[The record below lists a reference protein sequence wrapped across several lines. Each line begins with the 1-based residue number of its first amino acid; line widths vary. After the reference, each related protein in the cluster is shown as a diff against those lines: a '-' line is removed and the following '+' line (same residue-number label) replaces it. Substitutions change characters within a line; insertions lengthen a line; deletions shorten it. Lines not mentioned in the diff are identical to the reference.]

1 MFLCLSRSQ
10 YFISSTDDYTK
21 KVWLYFLKFKDE
33 AFQSF
38 VVWKKMIETQSERK
52 VKRLRTDN
60 ILESIDSLMDSA
72 KSKEL
77 LGTERAHTRR
87 KKKCIAERLNMTIMN
102 KVHSMLSESGLVLKF
117 WAEAAAVAVYLI
129 NRSPSSA
136 LEFKIP
142 ESCGH
147 HMKHISAM

>member
-60 ILESIDSLMDSA
+60 ILEFCNRQFDGFC
-72 KSKEL
+72 KEQ
-77 LGTERAHTRR
+77 GIVRHRTCTYTPQ
-87 KKKCIAERLNMTIMN
+87 KKM
-102 KVHSMLSESGLVLKF
+102 HS
-117 WAEAAAVAVYLI
+117 
-129 NRSPSSA
+129 
-136 LEFKIP
+136 
-142 ESCGH
+142 
-147 HMKHISAM
+147 